1 MAGFSQDS
9 CAPESID
16 ASRRKHPAALRPY
29 SAPSDPA
36 SGRARRAATAPR
48 RQAMQFTPWDNPMGT
63 DGFEFIEYAAPDPA
77 AMGALFERMGFK
89 AIARHRR
96 KNVLLYRQGEINFIV
111 NAEPDSFAQ
120 RFARLHGPSI
130 CAIAFR
136 VQDAKAAYERA
147 ISLGAWGFAGSAGP
161 GELNIPA
168 IKGIGDSIIY
178 LVDKWRGKGGAKDG
192 DIGNIGFYDVDF
204 EPIGEASGASLN
216 PPGIG
221 LTVVDHL
228 THNVHRGRMGEWAEF
243 YERLFNF
250 REIRYFDIEGQ
261 VTGVKSKAMT
271 SPCGRIR
278 IPINEEGNEKAGQ
291 IQEYLDK
298 YHGEGIQHIALG
310 STDLFKTVDALRANG
325 MKLLDTIDTYYELV
339 DKRIP
344 GHGEN
349 VAALKQRKIL
359 VDGKAGEL
367 LLQIFS
373 ENQLGPIF
381 FEFIQRK
388 GDQGFGEG
396 NFKALF
402 ESIELDQMRR
412 GVL

>member
-1 MAGFSQDS
+1 MTATS
-9 CAPESID
+9 
-16 ASRRKHPAALRPY
+16 PATTPQ
-29 SAPSDPA
+29 P
-36 SGRARRAATAPR
+36 AATA
-48 RQAMQFTPWDNPMGT
+48 WDNPMGT

-89 AIARHRR
+89 PVARHRH
-96 KNVLLYRQGEINFIV
+96 KNVMLYRQGSINFII

-136 VQDAKAAYERA
+136 VQDTKQAYARA
-147 ISLGAWGFAGSAGP
+147 LDLGAFGYAGKAGP

-168 IKGIGDSIIY
+168 IKGIGDSLIY
-178 LVDKWRGKGGAKDG
+178 LVDRWRGKNGARDG
-192 DIGNIGFYDVDF
+192 DIGNISFFDVDF
-204 EPIGEASGASLN
+204 EALPGLDAKEALN
-216 PPGIG
+216 PPGNG
-221 LTVVDHL
+221 LTYIDHL
-228 THNVHRGRMGEWAEF
+228 THNVHRGRMNEWANF

-271 SPCGRIR
+271 SPCGKIR
-278 IPINEEGNEKAGQ
+278 IPINEEGNETAGQ

-310 STDLFKTVDALRANG
+310 SNDLFSTVDALRERG
-325 MKLLDTIDTYYELV
+325 IKLLDTIDTYYELI

-349 VAALKQRKIL
+349 VTELHKRKIL
-359 VDGKAGEL
+359 LDGKKGAL

-388 GDQGFGEG
+388 GDDGFGEG

-412 GVL
+412 GVLEKS

>member
-1 MAGFSQDS
+1 
-9 CAPESID
+9 
-16 ASRRKHPAALRPY
+16 
-29 SAPSDPA
+29 
-36 SGRARRAATAPR
+36 
-48 RQAMQFTPWDNPMGT
+48 MGT
-63 DGFEFIEYAAPDPA
+63 DGFEFIEYAAPDPV
-77 AMGALFERMGFK
+77 AMGTLFKQMGFTSV
-89 AIARHRR
+89 ARHRH
-96 KNVLLYRQGEINFIV
+96 KDVTLYRQGSINFIV

-120 RFARLHGPSI
+120 RFARQHGPSV

-136 VQDAKAAYERA
+136 VQDAKAASERA
-147 ISLGAWGFAGSAGP
+147 ISLGAWGYAATAGP

-168 IKGIGDSIIY
+168 IKGIGDSLIY
-178 LVDKWRGKGGAKDG
+178 FIDQWRGKNGAPAG
-192 DIGNIGFYDVDF
+192 AIGNIGFFDVDF
-204 EPIGEASGASLN
+204 QPVPGISASTGSTSDVSIDDGALN
-216 PPGIG
+216 PGGHG
-221 LTVVDHL
+221 LTYIDHL
-228 THNVHRGRMGEWAEF
+228 THNVHRGRIDEWAGF

-250 REIRYFDIEGQ
+250 REVRYFDIEGQ

-271 SPCGRIR
+271 SPCGKIR

-310 STDLFKTVDALRANG
+310 SADLLATVDRLRNSG
-325 MKLLDTIDTYYELV
+325 VKLLDTVDTYYELV

-349 VAALKQRKIL
+349 VADLKRRKVL
-359 VDGKAGEL
+359 VDGKKGAL

-388 GDQGFGEG
+388 GDEGFGEG

-412 GVL
+412 GVLVK